1 MQKCVWHVT
10 LFRCV
15 RFCCVENLSKKSA
28 VLELV
33 LVYLWRASGFRFAVS
48 GFASIL
54 FQVRKHKRNRHTS
67 YRDTKTS
74 QPLSTEYVTA
84 MATVFARKAL
94 LPNTLATCIAF

>member
-1 MQKCVWHVT
+1 MEK
-10 LFRCV
+10 
-15 RFCCVENLSKKSA
+15 LSKRPA

-33 LVYLWRASGFRFAVS
+33 LVYFCRASGFRFAVS

-67 YRDTKTS
+67 DRDTETS

-84 MATVFARKAL
+84 MATVFASKASL
-94 LPNTLATCIAF
+94 SNTLATCMSL